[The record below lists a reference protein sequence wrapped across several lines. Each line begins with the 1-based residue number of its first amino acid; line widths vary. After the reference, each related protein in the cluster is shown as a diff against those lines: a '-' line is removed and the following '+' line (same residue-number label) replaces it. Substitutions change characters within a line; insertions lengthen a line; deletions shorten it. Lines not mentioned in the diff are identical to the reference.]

1 MDVDQVKVYFPIA
14 KEEECNQRG
23 NARHDQCFVVLI
35 LFLAHIAAQSH
46 RRQNIGV
53 IEEEASLLMGY
64 GMAEKSSLVDGVK
77 GAPYPLWGRAQK
89 HQNSRMLFT
98 LINHLRIDYVVH

>member
-1 MDVDQVKVYFPIA
+1 MLLALCLVLLVAGPYVCLPGLVDIIPTRMFSFEISARRGLRLMDVDQVKVYFPIA

-46 RRQNIGV
+46 RR
-53 IEEEASLLMGY
+53 
-64 GMAEKSSLVDGVK
+64 
-77 GAPYPLWGRAQK
+77 
-89 HQNSRMLFT
+89 
-98 LINHLRIDYVVH
+98 